1 MTRKGTRA
9 EDIKSF
15 ILNNVTEHPS
25 SIVSVTAER
34 FQVSR
39 QTVSRYVKTLVN
51 EGQLKSV
58 GNTRARK
65 YELVTTVSHSDKIAV
80 TPELEEHIVWRESI
94 APYLSDVKDNVLEIC
109 GYGFTEM
116 VNNVVS
122 HSDATELTVSVERD
136 PVTVRLM
143 VIDNGIG
150 IFTRLQ
156 QAFGYDDP
164 RHALLELSKGKLT
177 SDADRHTGEGIF
189 FTSRMFNDFS
199 IWSGS
204 LFYARLNRGDDWLI
218 EVEDRRSRDGTV
230 VDMRILTDS
239 MLTTRAVFDEHATGD
254 SFDFSKTHVPISLAR
269 YERESLVSRSQA
281 KRVLARFDR
290 FEEVLLDF
298 QRVELIGQAFADEIF
313 RVFHQEHPE
322 INVIPLNASPA
333 VNRMIRRVKSR
344 VDLGTSHQT

>member
-1 MTRKGTRA
+1 MALTRNRA
-9 EDIKSF
+9 PKEAIKSF
-15 ILNNVTEHPS
+15 ILNNVAEQPG
-25 SIVSVTAER
+25 SIVSVTAEQ

-39 QTVSRYVKTLVN
+39 QTVSRYLKALVN

-58 GNTRARK
+58 GNTRART

-109 GYGFTEM
+109 DYGFTEM

-136 PVTVRLM
+136 AVSVSLM
-143 VIDNGIG
+143 VVDNGIG

-177 SDADRHTGEGIF
+177 SAADQHTGEGIF

-199 IWSGS
+199 IWSGN

-218 EVEDRRSRDGTV
+218 EAEDRRSRDGTV

-239 MLTTRAVFDEHATGD
+239 TLTTRAVFDEHASGEMP
-254 SFDFSKTHVPISLAR
+254 DFSKTHVPILLAR
-269 YERESLVSRSQA
+269 YERESLLSRSQA
-281 KRVLARFDR
+281 RRVLARFDR
-290 FEEVLLDF
+290 FKEVLLDF
-298 QRVELIGQAFADEIF
+298 RGVEFIGQAFADEIF
-313 RVFHQEHPE
+313 RVFRQEHPE
-322 INVIPLNASPA
+322 IDIIPLNESPA
-333 VNRMIRRVKSR
+333 INEMISR
-344 VDLGTSHQT
+344 VAAA

>member
-1 MTRKGTRA
+1 MTRKRSRG
-9 EDIKSF
+9 EEIKSF
-15 ILNNVTEHPS
+15 ILNNVAEQS
-25 SIVSVTAER
+25 GRIVSVTAEQ

-39 QTVSRYVKTLVN
+39 QTVSRYLKALVN

-109 GYGFTEM
+109 EYGFTEM

-136 PVTVRLM
+136 PVSVSLM

-189 FTSRMFNDFS
+189 FTSRMFRDFS
-199 IWSGS
+199 IWSGN
-204 LFYARLNRGDDWLI
+204 LFYTRLNRGDDWLI

-239 MLTTRAVFDEHATGD
+239 TLTTRAVFDDHASGEML
-254 SFDFSKTHVPISLAR
+254 DFSKTHVPILLAR
-269 YERESLVSRSQA
+269 YERESLLSRSQA
-281 KRVLARFDR
+281 RRVLARFDR
-290 FEEVLLDF
+290 FKEVLLDF
-298 QRVELIGQAFADEIF
+298 REVESIGQAFADEIF
-313 RVFHQEHPE
+313 RVFRQEHPE
-322 INVIPLNASPA
+322 VGIVPLNASPA
-333 VNRMIRRVKSR
+333 IKEMIGRVEAA
-344 VDLGTSHQT
+344 